1 MSKYE
6 NFEKEVQEVEY
17 FITNQWELFKDQAEQ
32 VLRNF
37 LKNQNELDELRV
49 FFNQKLKNRVGGIT
63 VNAFEIAFD
72 QIQEENWK

>member
-1 MSKYE
+1 M
-6 NFEKEVQEVEY
+6 EY

-37 LKNQNELDELRV
+37 SKNQKELDELRD

-72 QIQEENWK
+72 QIQEEDWK

>member
-37 LKNQNELDELRV
+37 SKNQKELDELRD

-72 QIQEENWK
+72 QIQEEDWK